1 MSTLSLGALAGDGFQ
16 AAPSLADGRLALRFS
31 GNGDMNAI
39 SPLSLYLKQV
49 HDEALR
55 LGVSEVSCD
64 LQQLVFMNS
73 SCFKSFVV
81 WIDTVKNAAH
91 PYKIRFLTDPN
102 LHWQRRSLEALRRL
116 AANIVTI
123 EAAATP

>member
-1 MSTLSLGALAGDGFQ
+1 MSTLGLGAAFSEGFEV
-16 AAPSLADGRLALRFS
+16 APMLVDRTLSLVFS
-31 GNGDMNAI
+31 GSGDMNAI
-39 SPLSLYLKQV
+39 ALLSDYLKQV
-49 HDEALR
+49 HVEALR
-55 LGVSEVSCD
+55 LAVAEVSCN

-81 WIDTVKNAAH
+81 WIDTVKNSPVRYQIAF
-91 PYKIRFLTDPN
+91 KTNPN

-123 EAAATP
+123 ETMA

>member
-1 MSTLSLGALAGDGFQ
+1 MSTLNLNALSLASFQ
-16 AAPSLADGRLALRFS
+16 ATPTLENDRLALRFV

-39 SPLSLYLKQV
+39 APLSAFLKQV
-49 HDEALR
+49 HEEATR
-55 LGVSEVSCD
+55 LAVTEVRCD

-81 WIDTVKNAAH
+81 WIDTVKTSAVRYQIAFKTN
-91 PYKIRFLTDPN
+91 PN
-102 LHWQRRSLEALRRL
+102 LPWQRRSLEALRRL

-123 EAAATP
+123 ETMA